1 MMRQICR
8 CPQWEGR
15 GAKAWLI
22 LIVIPGGFN
31 YARLSDPQSGVL
43 VMRSVRLAWLLIVL
57 FSACLEP
64 AFAQDPPPA
73 SPPPATEPSG
83 LTWKAAFLAGDNQLE
98 VFDNATKTLK
108 SMFLRMGL
116 EDRNIKELSSA
127 RAEQQRGALP
137 STAENLESALRDLSV
152 GKGDACLVHLTS
164 HGTRQGF
171 FLRSAPT
178 ISPTRLNS
186 ILERGCGDQP
196 TVVLISACYSGV
208 FLDPVMLRP
217 NRIILTAAASDR
229 TSFGCSSE
237 NQYTYWD
244 GCLIDNLTHSDN
256 WNTLYGAIQRCVES
270 KEARNRFT
278 PSLPRAFFGDGIPAL
293 RTPAAPPLAP
303 AAIVGNVD
311 ATASR
316 CPVTTD
322 DTYGVTAANP
332 VKVGLDG
339 ATGPSREVQYLN
351 ALRGPAGQPLRFRRV
366 GTAVTGGNGILDVY
380 ELNYDGLAS
389 PVRIY
394 LDAYHFEEPVAP
406 RGFVCPLAIGLQG

>member
-1 MMRQICR
+1 
-8 CPQWEGR
+8 
-15 GAKAWLI
+15 
-22 LIVIPGGFN
+22 
-31 YARLSDPQSGVL
+31 
-43 VMRSVRLAWLLIVL
+43 MRSVRLAWLLIVL

-83 LTWKAAFLAGDNQLE
+83 LTWKAAFLAGDNQLA

-116 EDRNIKELSSA
+116 EERNIRELSST

-137 STAENLESALRDLSV
+137 SSPENLESALRDLSV

-171 FLRSAPT
+171 FLRNGPT
-178 ISPTRLNS
+178 ISPSRLSS
-186 ILERGCGDQP
+186 ILDRGCGEQP

-208 FLDPVMLRP
+208 FLDPVMQRP
-217 NRIILTAAASDR
+217 NRIILTAAAADR

-244 GCLIDNLTHSDN
+244 GCVIDNLAQSDN
-256 WNTLYGAIQRCVES
+256 WNALYGAVQRCVEI
-270 KEARNRFT
+270 KESQQRFT
-278 PSLPRAFFGDGIPAL
+278 PSLPRAFFGDSIAGL
-293 RTPAAPPLAP
+293 RTPVALP
-303 AAIVGNVD
+303 AAVATTGNVET
-311 ATASR
+311 AASR
-316 CPVTTD
+316 CAVATD
-322 DTYGVTAANP
+322 DTYGFNAANP

-339 ATGPSREVQYLN
+339 ATGPAREVQYLN

-366 GTAVTGGNGILDVY
+366 GTTVTASNVILDIY

-389 PVRIY
+389 PMRVY
-394 LDAYHFEEPVAP
+394 LDAYHFEEPLAL
-406 RGFVCPLAIGLQG
+406 RGFVCPLAIGLQK